1 MYRHSGPLSKVR
13 GEVGSLYIDTKDLYP
28 KVSGEVGTQ
37 CRATQDFYLKVRGAV
52 GSQCSDTQALYL
64 KVRGVVGDSVQ
75 TLRSSIRR
83 SERRWENVY
92 TYSGLLSKGQRGGG

>member
-1 MYRHSGPLSKVR
+1 MGTLCT
-13 GEVGSLYIDTKDLYP
+13 DTQDLYL
-28 KVSGEVGTQ
+28 KVIGQVGTQ
-37 CRATQDFYLKVRGAV
+37 GTEMQDLYLKVRGEEKI
-52 GSQCSDTQALYL
+52 QCRDTQALYL
-64 KVRGVVGDSVQ
+64 KDRGVVGDSVQ